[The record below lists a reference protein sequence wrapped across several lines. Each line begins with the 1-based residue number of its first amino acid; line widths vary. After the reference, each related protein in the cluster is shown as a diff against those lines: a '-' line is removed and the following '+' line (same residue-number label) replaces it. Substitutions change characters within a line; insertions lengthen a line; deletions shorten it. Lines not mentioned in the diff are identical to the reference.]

1 MRPRDF
7 SQPARAVA
15 AVVRVLDASAA
26 EAWESYRAM
35 SSANCT
41 LGTGEETKGTSRV
54 YMYILKR
61 TGPRTEPWGT
71 PQVQARAGLVEGEMR
86 ICCLRPDK

>member
-7 SQPARAVA
+7 SQSASAVA
-15 AVVRVLDASAA
+15 AVVRVLDACAA

-35 SSANCT
+35 
-41 LGTGEETKGTSRV
+41 TSHLQIVHLAQTRKPREHLV
-54 YMYILKR
+54 CIILKR

-71 PQVQARAGLVEGEMR
+71 PQVHARAGLVEGEMR